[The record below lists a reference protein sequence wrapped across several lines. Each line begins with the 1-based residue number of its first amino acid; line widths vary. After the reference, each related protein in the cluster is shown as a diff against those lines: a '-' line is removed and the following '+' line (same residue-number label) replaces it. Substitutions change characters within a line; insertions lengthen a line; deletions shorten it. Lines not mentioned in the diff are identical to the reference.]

1 MGRAL
6 CPKRHEDSEDE
17 RLKTVMQDYYAKLLV
32 ITMRVELKG
41 TDAQRGRWDAELDTD
56 TAYVAMGSDGLCGH
70 GFR

>member
-17 RLKTVMQDYYAKLLV
+17 RLKTIMQDHNAKLLV

>member
-6 CPKRHEDSEDE
+6 CPKRHEESKDE
-17 RLKTVMQDYYAKLLV
+17 RLKTMQDYGKLVV
-32 ITMRVELKG
+32 ITMRVQSKG

-56 TAYVAMGSDGLCGH
+56 TAYVAMGSYGLCGH